1 MATSGTAPRAAPHR
15 PHRSLALAG
24 AVAVLDAERRLIGA
38 TLMLSGIALLG
49 VVTASVAAWFVGRFQ
64 QTSAAEIRNEA
75 GLRLVL
81 AELRKVPA
89 RLDERAEQRRDDGPG
104 AMAGSR

>member
-1 MATSGTAPRAAPHR
+1 MATPGTAPRADPHR

-24 AVAVLDAERRLIGA
+24 AVAVLDAERRLIV
-38 TLMLSGIALLG
+38 SGIALLG

-64 QTSAAEIRNEA
+64 QTSAAETRNEA

-81 AELRKVPA
+81 AELRKVRA